1 MCRINRAA
9 TERADAHSLALVR
22 PREVIDLTLT
32 RHPGWSKDEQRKIDA
47 YVNQLDMLNNQDR
60 TPLEA
65 PRFKASYRYRCYE
78 PGCRGHDQGLLDWEF
93 VALQRRLTGLSDE
106 ETCRQLR
113 ARFLTM
119 MCNPRHDLAFYVG
132 NQAKRVRVF
141 SVLGVYYPGR

>member
-93 VALQRRLTGLSDE
+93 VALQHRELVA
-106 ETCRQLR
+106 Q
-113 ARFLTM
+113 
-119 MCNPRHDLAFYVG
+119 PQDLD
-132 NQAKRVRVF
+132 
-141 SVLGVYYPGR
+141 VLVAVAAGQQS